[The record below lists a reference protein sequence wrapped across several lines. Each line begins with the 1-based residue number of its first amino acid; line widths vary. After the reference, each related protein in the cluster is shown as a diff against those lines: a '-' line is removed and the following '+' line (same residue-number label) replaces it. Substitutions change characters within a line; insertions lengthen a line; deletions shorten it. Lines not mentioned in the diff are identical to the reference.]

1 MPRRSAST
9 RSINTPLQKGRK
21 ATQRE
26 RLLAGMVTA
35 ANREGYS
42 GASVSTVIG
51 AAGVSRPTFY
61 DYFED
66 RDDCFIATIVDVHE
80 RLLEDV
86 RAAVAQAPPEQAV
99 ASAITALVA
108 FASAQSAS
116 ARFLMKES
124 LAGGPVALGARDDAI
139 EQTAQVIEDALGT
152 VDSSTPV
159 PDLPIAALL
168 GAIHRLLAT
177 RLRRGE
183 RVLSGLREDLLAW
196 VESYSRPA
204 SERRWSTLAPSPAP
218 GPSPFLPRTALRAPP
233 ALGPGRPRMAEE
245 EVSENHRQRI
255 MFATSQV
262 VSERGYTAATIAEIT
277 RMAGVDGREFY
288 RLYADKQEAFS
299 AIHELGFQYLMAVT
313 AGAFFAGSSWPERMW
328 EAYRAAMQSVQENPT
343 VANVG
348 FVESYAVGLRGIQ
361 RVEDSRV
368 AFTIFLQEGFRLK
381 QDGPAPSRVALE
393 AIVTMVFEIVYRAAR
408 ASAEP
413 QTTTLLAPIMHLC
426 LAPFMG
432 PAAADEFIDAKLAE
446 SKRAKSPARG
456 RAGRRASAGKAKT
469 AKAGK
474 AKAVKTAKA
483 AKAKLP
489 RK

>member
-1 MPRRSAST
+1 MPRRAASKQ
-9 RSINTPLQKGRK
+9 SINTPLQKGRK

-26 RLLAGMVTA
+26 RLLAGMVAA
-35 ANREGYS
+35 ANKEGYS
-42 GASVSTVIG
+42 GASVSAVIS

-66 RDDCFIATIVDVHE
+66 RDDCFIATIVDVHG
-80 RLLEDV
+80 RLLSEV
-86 RAAVAQAPPEQAV
+86 RAAVADAPPEQAV
-99 ASAITALVA
+99 AAAIRTLVA
-108 FASAQSAS
+108 FVSAQPPA
-116 ARFLMKES
+116 ARFLMKEA
-124 LAGGPVALGARDDAI
+124 LAGGPAALGARDAAL
-139 EQTAQVIEDALGT
+139 EETAQVIENVLGT
-152 VDSSTPV
+152 VDDGVSL
-159 PDLPIAALL
+159 PDLPIAVLL

-183 RVLSGLREDLLAW
+183 RVLSGLLEDLLAW
-196 VESYSRPA
+196 VDSYSQPIA
-204 SERRWSTLAPSPAP
+204 ERRWTTLAPSPAP
-218 GPSPFLPRTALRAPP
+218 DPSPFLPRTALRAPP

-262 VSERGYTAATIAEIT
+262 VSERGYTAATVAEIT
-277 RMAGVDGREFY
+277 KMAGVDGREFY
-288 RLYADKQEAFS
+288 RLYSDKQEAFS

-328 EAYRAAMQSVQENPT
+328 EAYRAATQSVQENPT

-348 FVESYAVGLRGIQ
+348 FVESYAVGPRGIQ

-381 QDGPAPSRVALE
+381 QSGPAPSRVALE
-393 AIVTMVFEIVYRAAR
+393 AIVTMIFEIIYREAR

-426 LAPFMG
+426 LTPFMG
-432 PAAADEFIDAKLAE
+432 SAAANAFIDTKLAE
-446 SKRAKSPARG
+446 NG
-456 RAGRRASAGKAKT
+456 RAALRAPDGARRRAPTGKTRA
-469 AKAGK
+469 AKAGR
-474 AKAVKTAKA
+474 
-483 AKAKLP
+483 P